1 MDPIEEEE
9 KLPELYSK
17 SSIMIIS
24 LITSTVFGAILYSI
38 NLHRVNQRRY
48 IFQTMVGAVIYQV
61 LGARFSA
68 SISTSYELLVYM
80 GLNFVGGT
88 LILGLWDMQIGRN
101 SAYRPRNTLSVFL
114 IILILL
120 LILMGLN
127 YLGVTNLP
135 E

>member
-1 MDPIEEEE
+1 MDPIEEED

-24 LITSTVFGAILYSI
+24 VITSTVFGAILYSI
-38 NLHRVNQRRY
+38 NLYRVNKRQY
-48 IFQTMVGAVIYQV
+48 ILFTMAGAILYQL
-61 LGARFSA
+61 LGARLA
-68 SISTSYELLVYM
+68 AGIATSQEFLVYM

-88 LILGLWDMQIGRN
+88 LILGLWDLQIGRIPH
-101 SAYRPRNTLSVFL
+101 RPRNTLGVFL
-114 IILILL
+114 IILIIL

-127 YLGVTNLP
+127 YLGVNNLP